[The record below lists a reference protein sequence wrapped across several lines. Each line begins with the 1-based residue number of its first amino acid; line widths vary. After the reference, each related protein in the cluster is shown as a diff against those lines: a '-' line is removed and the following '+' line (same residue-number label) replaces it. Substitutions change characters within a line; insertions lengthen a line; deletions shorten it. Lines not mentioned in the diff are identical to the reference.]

1 MRVGQGV
8 SVQGMAIHVRLPKAN
23 VEERRAVLY
32 LVHQVCLSGDVGSDV
47 GLASVEGLVLTILKI
62 KFFTV
67 RMEGVAKVCVPTVL
81 LCKLTR

>member
-1 MRVGQGV
+1 M
-8 SVQGMAIHVRLPKAN
+8 S
-23 VEERRAVLY
+23 Y
-32 LVHQVCLSGDVGSDV
+32 LIPHVCLYDAAESDN
-47 GLASVEGLVLTILKI
+47 GRASVIWSVFTSPKI

>member
-1 MRVGQGV
+1 
-8 SVQGMAIHVRLPKAN
+8 MAIRARLSKAD
-23 VEERRAVLY
+23 VLERRAVLY

-67 RMEGVAKVCVPTVL
+67 RMEDVAECASPQYHL
-81 LCKLTR
+81 AN

>member
-1 MRVGQGV
+1 
-8 SVQGMAIHVRLPKAN
+8 MAIRAGLSKAD
-23 VEERRAVLY
+23 VLERRAVLY

-62 KFFTV
+62 KFFTA
-67 RMEGVAKVCVPTVL
+67 RMEDVAKVCVPTVL

>member
-1 MRVGQGV
+1 
-8 SVQGMAIHVRLPKAN
+8 MAIRARLSKAD
-23 VEERRAVLY
+23 VLERRAVLY

-67 RMEGVAKVCVPTVL
+67 RMEGVANVCVPTVL
-81 LCKLTR
+81 LCNLTR